1 MTDPGTILKLD
12 QARRE
17 AMIRADVPALAAMF
31 ADDLMWIHGNG
42 RVDTKEVVLGELG
55 SGTRKYLSL
64 EPAGETVRFY
74 AGLAFLSGVMAIR
87 AELAGQILEARNRYT
102 IVWAPD
108 GDGWKVVN
116 WQSTSVPSTA

>member
-1 MTDPGTILKLD
+1 MTDPGIILKLD

-42 RVDTKEVVLGELG
+42 RVHTKADVLGEIG
-55 SGTRKYLSL
+55 SGTRKYLVI
-64 EPAGETVRFY
+64 EPADETLRFY
-74 AGLAFLSGVMAIR
+74 GGLAFLSGVISLR
-87 AELAGQILEARNRYT
+87 ADIGGQIIEGQNRYT

-116 WQSTSVPSTA
+116 WQSTSVPKVA